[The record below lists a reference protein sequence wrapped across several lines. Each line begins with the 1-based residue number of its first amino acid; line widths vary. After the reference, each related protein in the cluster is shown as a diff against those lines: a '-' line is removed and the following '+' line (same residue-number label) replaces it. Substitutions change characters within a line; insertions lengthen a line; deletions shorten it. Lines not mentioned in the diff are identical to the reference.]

1 MIFFNCPFV
10 YFGVGYCQVS
20 LFLLFVLGASPF
32 DSFQVADVGD
42 VNLNLYNLP
51 KACEDIRKHFLKI
64 IQTWCIPLA
73 LGGDHTMTYPILQAI
88 KVHGSTNNTD
98 RMYTLSFSWRPHYDL
113 SYTPGY

>member
-1 MIFFNCPFV
+1 
-10 YFGVGYCQVS
+10 
-20 LFLLFVLGASPF
+20 LLAAGASPF

-64 IQTWCIPLA
+64 VQTGCIPLG

-88 KVHGSTNNTD
+88 KVSIYKNRVNV
-98 RMYTLSFSWRPHYDL
+98 FSSRW
-113 SYTPGY
+113 

>member
-1 MIFFNCPFV
+1 M
-10 YFGVGYCQVS
+10 
-20 LFLLFVLGASPF
+20 FVL
-32 DSFQVADVGD
+32 
-42 VNLNLYNLP
+42 
-51 KACEDIRKHFLKI
+51 I
-64 IQTWCIPLA
+64 IQTGCIPLA